1 MKIQTNQQM
10 SKEALALAVTPG
22 VVGYTAEQVAEL
34 RNSNNVPARIRA
46 IKSDALFAL
55 SADVVNTVRTG
66 ESAIAAQS
74 VLLAKVLENNLFM
87 TEGYKTF
94 KEFAQAVYGIN
105 GAAAYSRA
113 KVGQT
118 IISNNKIP
126 AEIRRMPVSTLE
138 RMASLSEE
146 QILKAIDSGKITAD
160 MGQFEVR
167 DVVRTIK
174 SESGTTKPQR
184 TSTTYPINVEC
195 FVNGEWSLLDSCK
208 SLKSPFN
215 AKEIANELPV
225 SDWSGSY
232 VKHPGEFDKSE
243 IHIIAER
250 QDGVWYHLR
259 ITKVVTNKG
268 GDKAAKT
275 LVPITAAQ
283 YAELVMKVGTGEIK
297 PSELQNFTIIVEE

>member
-1 MKIQTNQQM
+1 MAIKTNQQL
-10 SKEALALAVTPG
+10 SKEALALSVTPG

-34 RNSNNVPARIRA
+34 RNTPNVPARIRA

-55 SADVVNTVRTG
+55 SADVVNTVRAG

-74 VLLAKVLENNLFM
+74 VLLGKVLENNLFM

-105 GAAAYSRA
+105 GASAYSRA

-118 IISNNKIP
+118 IIGNKKIP
-126 AEIRRMPVSTLE
+126 EEIRRMPVSTLE

-146 QILKAIDSGKITAD
+146 QMLKAIDSGKITAD

-174 SESGTTKPQR
+174 TESGTTRPEKAR
-184 TSTTYPINVEC
+184 TSYPINVEA
-195 FVNGEWSLLDSCK
+195 FYNGEWALLASCK
-208 SLKSPFN
+208 SLNAAFN
-215 AKEIANELPV
+215 AKEIATELPT
-225 SDWSGSY
+225 SDWTGSY
-232 VKHPGEFDKSE
+232 VKHPGEFDKNE

-250 QDGVWYHLR
+250 HDGTWSHLR
-259 ITKVVTNKG
+259 ITKVVSNKTA
-268 GDKAAKT
+268 DKAAKT
-275 LVPITAAQ
+275 LIPITAAQ

-297 PSELQNFTIIVEE
+297 ASELQGFSILVEE